1 MTVSQ
6 IINIIT
12 EVVGILFFICY
23 AYQFFYIVV
32 PFIKKSKP
40 HVPAVP
46 HKFGI
51 LISARNEKIVIKN
64 LIDSIQ
70 KQTYDQDLITVFVVA
85 DNCTD
90 ETAQIAREAGAV
102 VYERNDL
109 TKIGKGYA
117 LEFLYENIVKDYGD
131 TAFDAYFVIDADN
144 VLDPRYIEKMNQTF
158 SDGYQVVTSYR
169 NSKNYGDNWISAGYA
184 LWFLRES
191 KYLNNSRMLL
201 NTTCAVSGTGFM
213 FDSAIIREVGGWKFF
228 LLTEDIEFTVY
239 NVVKGR
245 KIGYSD
251 AELYDE
257 QPTTFAQS
265 WRQRMR
271 WTKGYIQVWGKF
283 GGALLKNIFSRKFT
297 SCYDMTMTILP
308 AMILSVLGVTAT
320 VVGSI
325 VALCMQQYWQILWI
339 WKSFLSMLLSSYLLL
354 AFIASVTV
362 ITEWKK
368 IRTTKFK
375 KIFYVFTFPLFM
387 LTYIPITFCAFFKK
401 VEWKPIVH
409 NKATTIDQLI
419 EEEPQETTDE

>member
-1 MTVSQ
+1 MQV
-6 IINIIT
+6 IGIT
-12 EVVGILFFICY
+12 FFVCY
-23 AYQFFYIVV
+23 TYQFFYISV
-32 PFIKKSKP
+32 PFFKKAKP
-40 HVPAVP
+40 NLPAIP

-51 LISARNEKIVIKN
+51 LISARNEEIVIKN
-64 LIDSIQ
+64 LIDSI
-70 KQTYDQDLITVFVVA
+70 KRQTYDQSLITVFVVA

-90 ETAQIAREAGAV
+90 KTAQIAREAGAV
-102 VYERNDL
+102 VYERNNPD
-109 TKIGKGYA
+109 KIGKGYA
-117 LEFLYENIVKDYGD
+117 LEFLYENIVRDYGD

-144 VLDPRYIEKMNQTF
+144 VLDPHYVEKMNQTF
-158 SDGYQVVTSYR
+158 SNGYQVVTSYR

-201 NTTCAVSGTGFM
+201 NTSCAVSGTGFM

-245 KIGYSD
+245 KIGYSE

-271 WTKGYIQVWGKF
+271 WTKGYIQVWKKF
-283 GGALLKNIFSRKFT
+283 GSSLVKNIFSSKFT

-308 AMILSVLGVTAT
+308 AMILSLLGVTTT

-325 VALCMQQYWQILWI
+325 VALCMQQYWDALWI
-339 WKSFLSMLLSSYLLL
+339 FESFLSMLSSTYILLGI
-354 AFIASVTV
+354 IATITV

-368 IRTTKFK
+368 IRTTSFK
-375 KIFYVFTFPLFM
+375 KILYIFTFPIFM
-387 LTYIPITFCAFFKK
+387 LTYIPITFCALFQK

-419 EEEPQETTDE
+419 AEGSEEPIASEDGEKA